1 MKFRPK
7 IKIGFLL
14 TLGVLILIILNST
27 SITKGIKSFI
37 YSISFPVQDCF
48 WQIGEKV
55 SDFFTAFLR
64 ADFLQKENEELSL
77 KLKELISENIKLK
90 YLAKENETLRKALK
104 IDLQKE
110 FNLELVEIIGKDI
123 SEDFILINKG
133 KKDGISEGLAVIT
146 AQKVLVGRISNV
158 YENFSKVVLISNKES
173 SFDAEIL
180 EKNITG
186 VVRGRGNF
194 QLSLDYLPKEK
205 EITPGELV
213 ITTSLSK
220 IYPKGLLVGEIKSV
234 KKEDI
239 EPFQK
244 AEVSPAFEM
253 GKEKYLFIIQ
263 E

>member
-1 MKFRPK
+1 MKLKPK
-7 IKIGFLL
+7 IKIGLL
-14 TLGVLILIILNST
+14 FTLGILILLILNLT
-27 SITKGIKSFI
+27 SSTKGIKNFI
-37 YSISFPVQDCF
+37 YSISFPIQEFF
-48 WQIGEKV
+48 WQIGEKI
-55 SDFFTAFLR
+55 SDSFVVFQK
-64 ADFLQKENEELSL
+64 ADFLQKENEKLSL
-77 KLKELISENIKLK
+77 KLKELISENIRLK
-90 YLAKENETLRKALK
+90 YLAQENKILREALK
-104 IDLQKE
+104 LDLQKE
-110 FNLELVEIIGKDI
+110 FNLEMVEIVGKDI

-133 KKDGISEGLAVIT
+133 KKEDISKGSAVIT

-158 YENFSKVVLISNKES
+158 YENFSKVALISNKES
-173 SFDAEIL
+173 SFDAEIP

-186 VVRGRGNF
+186 VVKGKGNF
-194 QLSLDYLPKEK
+194 KLFLEFLPKEE
-205 EITPGELV
+205 EIAPGELV

-244 AEVSPAFEM
+244 AEISPAFEI